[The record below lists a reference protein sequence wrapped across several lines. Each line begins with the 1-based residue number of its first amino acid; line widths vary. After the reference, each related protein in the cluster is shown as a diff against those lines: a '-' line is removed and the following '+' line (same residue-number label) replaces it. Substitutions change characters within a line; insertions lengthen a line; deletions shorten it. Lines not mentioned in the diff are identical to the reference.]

1 MKHYDGTEDFDPV
14 RPTET
19 AGPAKGA
26 RGPALGLLARALGA
40 LVVRGRLVLIDA
52 DGRPWRFG
60 PGGRPEVTVRLHR
73 RDLPWKLLAA
83 PSLALGEAYMDG
95 TLTIEQ
101 GTLRTFLDIV
111 SSGGPVALDA
121 VPGNRLIRGWDR
133 LRRHRLYRNAPRRSR
148 ANVAHH
154 YDLSGALYD
163 IFLDADRQYSCAYF
177 ARGDETLDEAQAA
190 KKRHIAAKLLLRP
203 GLDVL
208 DIGSGWGGLALALAE
223 AGARV
228 TGITLSEEQLAASR
242 ARAEAA
248 GLAGQVAFH
257 LRDYRHERGRYDR
270 IVSVGMFEHVGP
282 SHHEAYFRT
291 LARSL
296 RPEGVALVHS
306 IGLMGPE
313 GGSDPWIR
321 KYIFPGGY
329 CPTLSETIAA
339 AERAGLWVTDVEV
352 LRLHYAETLRHWSD
366 RFAQGRER
374 ARALYDERFC
384 RMWEF
389 YLAACEAG
397 FRNGRTMVFQ
407 LQLAHRRDAVPLT
420 RSYLAAADRG
430 PGTGG
435 RATGP
440 RIAVPRQAGRAM
452 ADTAAAAPGD
462 GSPEG
467 DRPAQGVAGPARG
480 AARDGGA
487 A

>member
-1 MKHYDGTEDFDPV
+1 MKHYDGTEEFDPV
-14 RPTET
+14 RP
-19 AGPAKGA
+19 AKGA
-26 RGPALGLLARALGA
+26 VPATGARGLALSLLARVLGA
-40 LVVRGRLVLIDA
+40 LVVRGRLVLLDA
-52 DGRPWRFG
+52 DGRSWHFG
-60 PGGRPEVTVRLHR
+60 PGGQPEVAIRLHR
-73 RDLPWKLLAA
+73 RDLPRKLLAA

-95 TLTIEQ
+95 TLTVER
-101 GTLRTFLDIV
+101 GTLRGFLDLV
-111 SSGGPVALDA
+111 SSGGADAIDAL
-121 VPGNRLIRGWDR
+121 PGNRLVRRLDR
-133 LRRHRLYRNAPRRSR
+133 LRRRLHRNAPHR
-148 ANVAHH
+148 AKTNVAHH

-177 ARGDETLDEAQAA
+177 ARGDETLEEAQAA

-208 DIGSGWGGLALALAE
+208 DIGSGWGGLALSLAR

-228 TGITLSEEQLAASR
+228 TGITLSEEQLAASH
-242 ARAEAA
+242 ARAGAS
-248 GLAGQVAFH
+248 GLAGQVDFH

-282 SHHEAYFRT
+282 SHYDEYFRT
-291 LARSL
+291 IARSL
-296 RPEGVALVHS
+296 RPDGVALVHS
-306 IGLMGPE
+306 IGLMGAE

-339 AERAGLWVTDVEV
+339 AERAGLWVTDMEV
-352 LRLHYAETLRHWSD
+352 LRLHYAETLRHWSE
-366 RFAQGRER
+366 RFAAGRDR

-420 RSYLAAADRG
+420 RSYIAAAEAR
-430 PGTGG
+430 PGT
-435 RATGP
+435 
-440 RIAVPRQAGRAM
+440 
-452 ADTAAAAPGD
+452 
-462 GSPEG
+462 
-467 DRPAQGVAGPARG
+467 
-480 AARDGGA
+480 DGGA
-487 A
+487 ADRVIAKTPAEGRAIAEGEQAATDDGDMPPGRAAFSWLNRSHLKGGTT